1 LGQLILRALLAIADA
16 HDAASRFLARGVKWL
31 ALALVL
37 VQFAVVVLRYAFGMS
52 YIMMQEGVIYLH
64 AMLFMLAIGYT
75 FLVDQ
80 HVRVDVLY
88 AGWSAKRRALVDLVA
103 VLVGVLPFCALVVW
117 ASWGYVSVSWR
128 MAEGPMAVGG
138 LPFTPFLKSMIPA
151 MAVLLALQSLSIA
164 IRCIAVLCG
173 AAATHLPHRTHQGAA

>member
-1 LGQLILRALLAIADA
+1 MWLSLL
-16 HDAASRFLARGVKWL
+16 
-31 ALALVL
+31 LVL
-37 VQFAVVVLRYAFGMS
+37 VQFAVVVLRYAFGTS
-52 YIMMQEGVIYLH
+52 FIMMQEGVIYLH
-64 AMLFMLAIGYT
+64 AILFMLAIGYT

-88 AGWSAKRRALVDLVA
+88 AGWSARRRALVDLIA

-117 ASWGYVSVSWR
+117 ASWSYVLVSWR
-128 MAEGPMAVGG
+128 FGEGPMAVGG

-164 IRCIAVLCG
+164 VRCVAVLRG
-173 AAATHLPHRTHQGAA
+173 VAETHLPHRAHQGSA